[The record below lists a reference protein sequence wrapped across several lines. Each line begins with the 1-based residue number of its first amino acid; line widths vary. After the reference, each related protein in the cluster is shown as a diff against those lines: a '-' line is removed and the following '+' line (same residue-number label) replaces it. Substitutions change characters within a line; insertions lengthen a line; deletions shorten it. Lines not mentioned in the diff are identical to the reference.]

1 MKKTLL
7 GLASAV
13 VLGLWGTALQAQQM
27 VAAGP
32 GGHAHCVSGVA
43 CAPAQHVQPV
53 QQVVTAVAPQPV
65 VVPVTTQMV
74 VAPPCANGG
83 CTQYTYEITR
93 DAWCGNGCDTY
104 PVSHRSRELNC
115 DNNKVEYRHHIMSG
129 AVHVSPCRPR

>member
-7 GLASAV
+7 TLASTV
-13 VLGLWGTALQAQQM
+13 VLGLWGTALQAQQ
-27 VAAGP
+27 VVVAGP
-32 GGHAHCVSGVA
+32 GGTHCASGVA

-53 QQVVTAVAPQPV
+53 QQVVTAVAQQPM

-74 VAPPCANGG
+74 VASPCASG
-83 CTQYTYEITR
+83 CTQYTYEVTR

>member
-7 GLASAV
+7 TLASTL
-13 VLGLWGTALQAQQM
+13 VLGLWGTALQAQQ
-27 VAAGP
+27 VVVAGP
-32 GGHAHCVSGVA
+32 GGAHCVSGVA
-43 CAPAQHVQPV
+43 CAPVQHV
-53 QQVVTAVAPQPV
+53 QQVVTAVAQQPM

-74 VAPPCANGG
+74 VANPCASG
-83 CTQYTYEITR
+83 CTQYTYEVTR